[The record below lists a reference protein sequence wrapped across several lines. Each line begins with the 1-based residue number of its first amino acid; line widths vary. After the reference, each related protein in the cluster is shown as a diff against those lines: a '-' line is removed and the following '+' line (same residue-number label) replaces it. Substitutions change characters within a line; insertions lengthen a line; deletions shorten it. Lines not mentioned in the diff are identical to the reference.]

1 MVELKDLAPGMKI
14 KIVDEWVPGCRQNY
28 GGGMDHWLGKIVTVK
43 EIRNTS
49 FIIEEDYGECRL
61 QSGHWHWFPNAV
73 DYIVYPDNDLPD
85 IDDAAAEAILQ
96 FLFPGV

>member
-1 MVELKDLAPGMKI
+1 MVELSKLKPGAKVKI
-14 KIVDEWVPGCRQNY
+14 IDSWVDGCRQNSD
-28 GGGMDHWLGKIVTVK
+28 GKMDHWLGKVVTVK
-43 EIRNTS
+43 EIRNKY
-49 FIIEEDYGECRL
+49 FIIEEDYGEFRL